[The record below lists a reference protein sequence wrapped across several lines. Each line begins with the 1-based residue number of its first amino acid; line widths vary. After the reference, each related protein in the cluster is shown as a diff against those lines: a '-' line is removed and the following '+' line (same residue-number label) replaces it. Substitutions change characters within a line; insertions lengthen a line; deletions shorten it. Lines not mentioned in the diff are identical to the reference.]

1 MERRTERRARA
12 STHFDRARQPREPP
26 RRLALGMR
34 LARVLALV
42 ALLASAAPLA
52 RAGSS
57 TAAPKETTRRDD
69 DARERE
75 AEGVLAM
82 GGPDAT
88 RELVA
93 ATASP
98 SSSSS
103 SSSSSLP
110 SASAL
115 PGASFTCVA
124 TSDATRGSC
133 FVATCAQLVG
143 AVRSGVAHVTLY
155 RDLVAPGTFERCG
168 FPITVSRPLTI
179 RGACAGRGG
188 DADADADAAS
198 SRCVVDGG
206 GVVTRL
212 DRETCRQH
220 CATCSGGGA
229 PLFDVRA
236 GGALTLIDLELRNA
250 CNARDGRGGGGR
262 RSRAGVEPRA
272 RRTRAADGRST
283 PRGAFYTLVPIRPR
297 SRGERRSLRTLPGA
311 SLRPPLPFNPRPR
324 RLSTPTDAFEL
335 QPDIRL

>member
-1 MERRTERRARA
+1 
-12 STHFDRARQPREPP
+12 
-26 RRLALGMR
+26 
-34 LARVLALV
+34 
-42 ALLASAAPLA
+42 
-52 RAGSS
+52 
-57 TAAPKETTRRDD
+57 
-69 DARERE
+69 
-75 AEGVLAM
+75 M

-98 SSSSS
+98 SSPPP
-103 SSSSSLP
+103 SSSLP

-250 CNARDGRGGGGR
+250 CNARDGRGGAVVVRGRASSPREEDACGGR
-262 RSRAGVEPRA
+262 
-272 RRTRAADGRST
+272 TIDAA
-283 PRGAFYTLVPIRPR
+283 GAFYTLVPIRPR

-335 QPDIRL
+335 QADIRL

>member
-1 MERRTERRARA
+1 
-12 STHFDRARQPREPP
+12 
-26 RRLALGMR
+26 MR

-98 SSSSS
+98 SPPPP

-250 CNARDGRGGGGR
+250 CNARDGRGGAVVVRGRASSPREEDACGGR
-262 RSRAGVEPRA
+262 
-272 RRTRAADGRST
+272 TIDAA
-283 PRGAFYTLVPIRPR
+283 GAFYTLVPIRPR